1 MKLNVQFKKGQ
12 ETAGD
17 IEITNGFLSFYKD
30 KNGIPKVKIIILE
43 YTAVAQEEVNEWT
56 F

>member
-1 MKLNVQFKKGQ
+1 MSVNVQFKKGQ
-12 ETAGD
+12 ETEGD

-30 KNGIPKVKIIILE
+30 KNGMAKLKIIIME
-43 YTAVAQEEVNEWT
+43 YTKAATEEAP

>member
-1 MKLNVQFKKGQ
+1 MKVNVQFKQGQ

-17 IEITNGFLSFYKD
+17 IEITNGFLTFYKD
-30 KNGIPKVKIIILE
+30 KVGNYKIKIVILE
-43 YTAVAQEEVNEWT
+43 YTAAEDENAL

>member
-1 MKLNVQFKKGQ
+1 MKVNVQFKQGQ

-17 IEITNGFLSFYKD
+17 IEITNGFLTFFIDKAGNYK
-30 KNGIPKVKIIILE
+30 IKIMIME
-43 YTAVAQEEVNEWT
+43 YTAAETEEAP

>member
-1 MKLNVQFKKGQ
+1 MSVNVQFKKGQ

-17 IEITNGFLSFYKD
+17 IEIKNGFLSFYKD
-30 KNGIPKVKIIILE
+30 KNGMPKVKIIIME
-43 YTAVAQEEVNEWT
+43 YTKAEDEEAP

>member
-1 MKLNVQFKKGQ
+1 MSVNVQFKKGQ

-30 KNGIPKVKIIILE
+30 KNGIPKVKIVILD
-43 YTAVAQEEVNEWT
+43 YTAVVNDEAP